1 MTPLPEIKVTDKT
14 LPVLESLGVCL
25 DRMIEI
31 QMSAYPECWSVEDRR
46 EMAENYLAIASHR
59 SCAPSGLSQQVVS
72 GKAAIHYRGECEQ

>member
-1 MTPLPEIKVTDKT
+1 VIPLPEIKVTDKT
-14 LPVLESLGVCL
+14 LPVLESLGIHL

-72 GKAAIHYRGECEQ
+72 GKAAIHYRGEDL